1 MPERKLM
8 PSRLTRRPLARSR
21 ALAALMLA
29 ERPRALLAVALG
41 VAASAC
47 GSADTEPSALP
58 SAGASSGGTSSA
70 GASNA
75 GTGNAGASG
84 ASGGGT
90 GGSGAG
96 TGGSASGMGTCNV
109 DIVESPPASA
119 VHRTQC
125 TPIDYSTNPPSGGD
139 HYAIWAAFQTYG
151 YPVPVGFVV
160 HALEHGAI
168 ALWYNCPGGCADEV
182 SEVQAFI
189 DSQAEDPLCED
200 RSAVRRAL
208 LLPNPALPS
217 RWAASAWGYALTADC
232 FDEAEFGAFYTA
244 HYGQAPE
251 QLCNDGQVI
260 PANACP

>member
-1 MPERKLM
+1 M
-8 PSRLTRRPLARSR
+8 
-21 ALAALMLA
+21 
-29 ERPRALLAVALG
+29 PRALLAALG
-41 VAASAC
+41 VAACAC

-75 GTGNAGASG
+75 GTGNAGAPG
-84 ASGGGT
+84 APGGGT

-96 TGGSASGMGTCNV
+96 TGGSASGIGPCNV

-119 VHRTQC
+119 VHETQC
-125 TPIDYSTNPPSGGD
+125 TPIAYSTNPPSGGN
-139 HYAIWAAFQTYG
+139 HYGVWAAFQTYAYPLPAG
-151 YPVPVGFVV
+151 YVV

-182 SEVQAFI
+182 AEVQAFI
-189 DSQAEDPLCED
+189 DSQPEDPLCEG

-208 LLPNPALPS
+208 LLPNPALAS
-217 RWAASAWGYALTADC
+217 RWAASAWGHALTADC
-232 FDEAEFGAFYTA
+232 FDEAEFGTFYTS

-251 QLCNDGQVI
+251 QLCNDGEVI

>member
-1 MPERKLM
+1 VA
-8 PSRLTRRPLARSR
+8 LT
-21 ALAALMLA
+21 LA
-29 ERPRALLAVALG
+29 ESPRALLAVLLG
-41 VAASAC
+41 VAACAC
-47 GSADTEPSALP
+47 GSADSEPSALP
-58 SAGASSGGTSSA
+58 SGGASSGGTSSA

-75 GTGNAGASG
+75 GTGNAGAAG
-84 ASGGGT
+84 A
-90 GGSGAG
+90 SGAG
-96 TGGSASGMGTCNV
+96 TGGSASGIGPCNV

-119 VHRTQC
+119 VHETQC
-125 TPIDYSTNPPSGGD
+125 TEIAYTTNPPSGGN

-182 SEVQAFI
+182 AEVQAFI
-189 DSQAEDPLCED
+189 DSQPEDPLCQGL
-200 RSAVRRAL
+200 SAVRRAL

-251 QLCNDGQVI
+251 QLCNDGLVI
-260 PANACP
+260 PATVCP